1 MRSDACHVSILRWY
15 RQTLNVPISSRYVIT
30 PPAAAAAPSAAASE
44 FIELVEG
51 LESNRPVVGCI
62 IPSYNETD
70 SIASVLDSLLAQTRL
85 PDVIHVV
92 VNNTTDDTVAVA
104 SHYAGPHERTIGG
117 ELQRTEVF
125 VHDIGENPDK
135 KVGALNYGY
144 ALVEGCDYLLG
155 VDGDTTADPRAI
167 EQLVAEIASDTRVGG
182 ISAIYSID
190 DSSIDG
196 PTANFLI
203 SGQRAQFAA
212 FNMQN
217 MLRGRNMAVLGG
229 QFSIFSMKALA
240 EVMIDSHQATPWVK
254 DSEVEDSLL
263 SLQIKNA
270 GYLTKIS
277 AKARANVGGM
287 TTLRGL
293 DAQQVKWNFGAIE
306 LMWPGQRGDTKGQP
320 FHPNLRLRWIENFSM
335 AVNVLTRV
343 MFIILLCASLSINA
357 FVFSPLWLIPPVVAL
372 LLNLRIALSMGSRN
386 WRDFL
391 FALTIVPAEAY
402 MWVRIGHFVRA
413 WTKFASNKQVD
424 NWAAQAKAERGSGNA
439 YIVPLLVALAAFAA
453 SIFIWL
459 QLPAVAQSTVLWIGW
474 PILGVITVL
483 QTLTMF
489 ATLVRRH
496 RGYRV

>member
-1 MRSDACHVSILRWY
+1 VNERIR
-15 RQTLNVPISSRYVIT
+15 NVK
-30 PPAAAAAPSAAASE
+30 PAADADQVLAGYDND
-44 FIELVEG
+44 FNNMVEG
-51 LESNRPVVGCI
+51 MPTLRPTIGCI
-62 IPSYNETD
+62 VPAYNEAD
-70 SIASVLDSLLAQTRL
+70 SIGGVLDSLLAQTRL

-92 VNNTTDDTVAVA
+92 VNNTTDDTVKIA
-104 SHYAGPHERTIGG
+104 SEYAGPHEVVTDGIM
-117 ELQRTEVF
+117 QFTEVF

-144 ALVEGCDYLLG
+144 SLIEGSDFLLG
-155 VDGDTTADPRAI
+155 VDGDTTASTNAV
-167 EQLVAEIASDTRVGG
+167 EKLEAEIASDTRIGG

-190 DSSIDG
+190 DTVIQG
-196 PTANFLI
+196 IIPNFLI

-229 QFSIFSMKALA
+229 QFSIFSMKALR
-240 EVMIDSHQATPWVK
+240 EVMVDSHQATPWVK

-263 SLQIKNA
+263 SLQIKSA

-277 AKARANVGGM
+277 AQARANVGGM

-335 AVNVLTRV
+335 IINVVTRV
-343 MFIILLCASLSINA
+343 LFFILLAASLSISA
-357 FVFSPLWLIPPVVAL
+357 FVFSPIWLIPPAVAL
-372 LLNLRIALSMGSRN
+372 LLNLRTAMSMRN
-386 WRDFL
+386 RNGKDIF
-391 FALTIVPAEAY
+391 FAVGFFPAEIY

-413 WTKFASNKQVD
+413 WTKFASNKKVD
-424 NWAAQAKAERGSGNA
+424 NWAEQAKAERGSGNA
-439 YIVPLLVALAAFAA
+439 YLVPLLVAVAA
-453 SIFIWL
+453 SAALVFIWL
-459 QLPAVAQSTVLWIGW
+459 QLPIVIQSGILWIGW
-474 PILGVITVL
+474 PILGVTTVI

-489 ATLVRRH
+489 FTLTKRH
-496 RGYRV
+496 HGYKV